1 MLHLKA
7 LPPTHSKISIILQT
21 TLISVY
27 NFKRLF
33 LQIENYNTSILKPHQ
48 LNYLGTERHP
58 SVIRPPKNIFC
69 KNKAGF

>member
-7 LPPTHSKISIILQT
+7 LPPTHTKISIILQT

-27 NFKRLF
+27 NFKRLS
-33 LQIENYNTSILKPHQ
+33 LQIENYNTNILKPRQ

-58 SVIRPPKNIFC
+58 GILRHLPKIFSA
-69 KNKAGF
+69 KI